1 MSAMTYAKLGNS
13 GLTVSRIGLGCMSYG
28 DPDRGAHPWTLTRD
42 RALPLL
48 RAAYD
53 AGINFFD
60 TANIYS
66 LGNSEEILAGAIR
79 DFGRD
84 NIVVATKVFETMNP
98 ASPLS
103 GGLSRRSILTE
114 VDASLRRLNTDYI
127 DLYIIHRWDPHTPIV
142 ETMAALDSL
151 VRAGKVRY
159 LGASSMYAWQ
169 FAKAQHVAQ
178 RNGLT
183 PFISM
188 QNHYNLLYREEEREM
203 LPLCR
208 DQGVGL
214 TPWSPLARG
223 KLARPAPPE
232 RTTRSLQDPI
242 LDRLY
247 TATCDV
253 DRPVI
258 EAVAN
263 IAREHSASM
272 ASISLAWLL
281 RRTQVVAPI
290 VGVTRTE
297 HLTEAIAA
305 LDIRLTVDQT
315 KQLES
320 QYVPHEVAELD
331 PPDLNTADHTSA

>member
-28 DPDRGAHPWTLTRD
+28 DPDRGAHSWTLTRD

-48 RAAYD
+48 RDAYE

-66 LGNSEEILAGAIR
+66 LGHSEEILGEAIAE
-79 DFGRD
+79 FGRD
-84 NIVVATKVFETMNP
+84 NVVVATKVFETMNP
-98 ASPLS
+98 ANPLS

-127 DLYIIHRWDPHTPIV
+127 DLYIIHRWDPRTPIV

-169 FAKAQHVAQ
+169 FSKAQHSATH
-178 RNGLT
+178 NGLT

-203 LPLCR
+203 LPLCS
-208 DQGVGL
+208 DLDVGL

-223 KLARPAPPE
+223 KLARSASRE
-232 RTTRSLQDPI
+232 QTARASKDPI
-242 LDRLY
+242 LDRFY
-247 TATCDV
+247 TRTADM
-253 DRPVI
+253 DAPVI
-258 EAVAN
+258 DAVAN
-263 IAREHSASM
+263 VAREHGASM
-272 ASISLAWLL
+272 ASIALAWLL
-281 RRTQVVAPI
+281 QRPQVVSPI
-290 VGVTRTE
+290 VGVTRPH
-297 HLTEAIAA
+297 HLADVVTSLEVRFT
-305 LDIRLTVDQT
+305 DDQT

-320 QYVPHEVAELD
+320 QYVPHEVAELGD
-331 PPDLNTADHTSA
+331 PATTTTVRI

>member
-1 MSAMTYAKLGNS
+1 MSTMTYAKLGNS
-13 GLTVSRIGLGCMSYG
+13 GLTISRIGLGCMSYG
-28 DPDRGAHPWTLTRD
+28 DPGRGAHSWTLTRD
-42 RALPLL
+42 HALPLL

-66 LGNSEEILAGAIR
+66 LGHSEEILGQAVR
-79 DFGRD
+79 EFGRD
-84 NIVVATKVFETMNP
+84 NVVVATKVFEAMNP
-98 ASPLS
+98 ANPLS
-103 GGLSRRSILTE
+103 GGLSRRSILHE
-114 VDASLRRLNTDYI
+114 VEASLRRLNTDYL

-178 RNGLT
+178 HSGLT

-203 LPLCR
+203 LPLCH
-208 DQGVGL
+208 DKGVAL

-223 KLARPAPPE
+223 KLARPVFCGK
-232 RTTRSLQDPI
+232 TTRSEQDPI
-242 LDRLY
+242 LERFY
-247 TATCDV
+247 TVTSDV
-253 DRPVI
+253 DVPVVQ
-258 EAVAN
+258 AVAN
-263 IAREHSASM
+263 VAREHDASM
-272 ASISLAWLL
+272 ASVALAWLL
-281 RRTQVVAPI
+281 QRPQVVAPI
-290 VGVTRTE
+290 IGVTRTE
-297 HLTEAIAA
+297 HLTDAIAA
-305 LDIRLTVDQT
+305 LDIRLTDNQM

-320 QYVPHEVAELD
+320 PYVPHEIAELN
-331 PPDLNTADHTSA
+331 PVELKGHSQRPS